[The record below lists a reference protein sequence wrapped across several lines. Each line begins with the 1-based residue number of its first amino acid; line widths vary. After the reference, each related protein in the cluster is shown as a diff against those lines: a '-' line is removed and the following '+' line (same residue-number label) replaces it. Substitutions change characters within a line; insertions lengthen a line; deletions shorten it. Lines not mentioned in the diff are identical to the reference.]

1 MRGCVGVHRSPAGGF
16 GRTRA
21 YRIIAGTEGLT
32 INGAVPELVTGRTVT
47 PRQRMLGGSNPPR
60 PTLQEQTMTD
70 DEIDAAIRAAV
81 PAECFVP
88 NAGAREIYR
97 AGYRA
102 GILWNMLRGIGGWK

>member
-1 MRGCVGVHRSPAGGF
+1 M
-16 GRTRA
+16 
-21 YRIIAGTEGLT
+21 
-32 INGAVPELVTGRTVT
+32 N
-47 PRQRMLGGSNPPR
+47 
-60 PTLQEQTMTD
+60 D

-102 GILWNMLRGIGGWK
+102 GIEAAAKKLFGIMATIRALAD

>member
-1 MRGCVGVHRSPAGGF
+1 M
-16 GRTRA
+16 
-21 YRIIAGTEGLT
+21 
-32 INGAVPELVTGRTVT
+32 N
-47 PRQRMLGGSNPPR
+47 
-60 PTLQEQTMTD
+60 D

>member
-1 MRGCVGVHRSPAGGF
+1 
-16 GRTRA
+16 
-21 YRIIAGTEGLT
+21 
-32 INGAVPELVTGRTVT
+32 
-47 PRQRMLGGSNPPR
+47 
-60 PTLQEQTMTD
+60 MTD

-102 GILWNMLRGIGGWK
+102 GVMRASKEAMCWPDIRQSSDDVKGTAFGIAAAIRALAD

>member
-1 MRGCVGVHRSPAGGF
+1 M
-16 GRTRA
+16 
-21 YRIIAGTEGLT
+21 
-32 INGAVPELVTGRTVT
+32 N
-47 PRQRMLGGSNPPR
+47 
-60 PTLQEQTMTD
+60 D

-102 GILWNMLRGIGGWK
+102 GIEAAAKAVDRRNEGEESLDLAETHFCVKAIRALAD